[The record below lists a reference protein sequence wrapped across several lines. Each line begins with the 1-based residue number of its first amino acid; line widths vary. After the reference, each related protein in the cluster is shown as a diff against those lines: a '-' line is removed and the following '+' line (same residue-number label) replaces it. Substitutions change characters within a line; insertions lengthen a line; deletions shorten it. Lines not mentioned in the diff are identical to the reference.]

1 MIKGV
6 LKTIYKSVSDLIRP
20 RLIAQLVEVQVDDL
34 LKGRK
39 ALVTGGGGGIGFAI
53 AKAFLKAGADVVI
66 CGRNEEKLKAA
77 CEQLSAFGRVA
88 YLRADMTKISTFDTV
103 INDAVSKIGGLDLLV
118 NNAGVNGGR
127 FDATDEIEFDKI
139 IETNL
144 KGYFFMSRSF
154 AKYMIQHKKTGNIL
168 NVASS
173 SSMRPAIS
181 AYTLSKWGV
190 RGLTLG
196 LAKSLIT
203 HNIVVNGIAPGQT
216 ATPMLH
222 IDPDEDISLPQC
234 PAQRYALPEEIA
246 NFSVYLVSKAG
257 SMIVGDIVYMTG
269 GAGLVSYEDIK
280 YDLNF

>member
-1 MIKGV
+1 MIKEF
-6 LKTIYKSVSDLIRP
+6 LKSIYKRLSDLTRP
-20 RLIAQLVEVQVDDL
+20 RLIAQLVEVQASDL

-39 ALVTGGGGGIGFAI
+39 ALVTGGGSGIGYAI

-66 CGRNEEKLKAA
+66 CGRNEDKLKIA
-77 CEQLSAFGRVA
+77 CEQLSAFGNVA
-88 YLRADMTKISTFDTV
+88 YVKADMMKISTFDTV

-118 NNAGVNGGR
+118 NNAGINGGR
-127 FDATDEIEFDKI
+127 FDATDEIEFDRI

-144 KGYFFMSRSF
+144 KGYFFLSKSF
-154 AKYMIQHKKTGNIL
+154 AKYMIYRKQTGNIL

-173 SSMRPAIS
+173 SSLRPAIS

-196 LAKSLIT
+196 LAKSLIA
-203 HNIVVNGIAPGQT
+203 HGVVVNGIAPGQT

-222 IDPDEDISLPQC
+222 VNPNEDISLPQC

-246 NFSVYLVSKAG
+246 NLAVFLVSKAG
-257 SMIVGDIVYMTG
+257 RMIVGDIIYMTG
-269 GAGLVSYEDIK
+269 GAGLISFEDIK
-280 YDLNF
+280 YDLKF